1 MNIVIKVLICSIVPD
16 TLDRPGEGLL
26 VILCG
31 EELFCEGCLAS
42 VLLGCLGR
50 TSSSCVGDGEG
61 DERVGEL
68 VASVGSTSL
77 RRKRSEYM

>member
-1 MNIVIKVLICSIVPD
+1 M
-16 TLDRPGEGLL
+16 
-26 VILCG
+26 
-31 EELFCEGCLAS
+31 
-42 VLLGCLGR
+42 LLGCLGR

-77 RRKRSEYM
+77 RRKRNEYM